1 MTENEIDP
9 NDYSNITRFKNAVYD
24 KHGAGSWMDD
34 IKLTIIYREAHGIEL
49 DDYMKPLVE

>member
-9 NDYSNITRFKNAVYD
+9 NDYSNITNFKNAFYD